1 MDKFDAMRT
10 YIAVAR
16 LGSFTKAATQLQ
28 MSPQLVSKYVG
39 QLEAQLGT
47 RLLNR
52 TTRSVQTTEAGRQ
65 YEQHAR
71 NLLQELEAVENQ
83 LGDLQSHAS
92 GQLRI
97 SAPVSFGVAHMAP
110 LLVAFQREFPRVTVD
125 LQLNDRKVDIIDEGF
140 DFALR
145 IGHLKSSSLIAKK
158 LLQINLH
165 ICAAPSYLQ
174 QYGEPQTLSDLAQHH
189 VLHYSYMED
198 ASSPLMKA
206 WLAAPRRLQSN
217 NGDVLTAAAV
227 AGQGLAIQPSFIV
240 QPFLANQQLISVLA
254 EHTPKPIG
262 LYAVY
267 AHRTMLASKMR
278 AFLDFSSRYFATR

>member
-16 LGSFTKAATQLQ
+16 LGSFTKAADQLQ
-28 MSPQLVSKYVG
+28 MSPQLVSKYVS

-97 SAPVSFGVAHMAP
+97 SAPVSFGIAHMAP
-110 LLVAFQREFPRVTVD
+110 LLVNFQSEFPRVSVD

-145 IGHLKSSSLIAKK
+145 IGHLKSSSLVAKK
-158 LLQINLH
+158 LAQISLH

-174 QYGEPQTLSDLAQHH
+174 QHGEPQTLNDVALHQI
-189 VLHYSYMED
+189 LHYSYMED

-227 AGQGLAIQPSFIV
+227 AGHGLTIQPSFIV
-240 QPFLANQQLISVLA
+240 EPFVATQQLKCILT

-278 AFLDFSSRYFATR
+278 AFLDFSSRYFAAF